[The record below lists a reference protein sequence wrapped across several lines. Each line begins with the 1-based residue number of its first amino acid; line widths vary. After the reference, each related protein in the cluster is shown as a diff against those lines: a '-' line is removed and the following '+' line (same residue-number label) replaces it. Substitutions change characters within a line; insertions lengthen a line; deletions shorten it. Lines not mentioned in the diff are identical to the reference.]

1 MSNPRG
7 GYSRASFVVLAG
19 ACLMALAVPAFA
31 QPVVLSATVP
41 NCIPSNGNALV
52 SLSVKP
58 DTGWSSVRIYFREHG
73 LTDWYFLELRSV
85 GMGRYWATLPL
96 PDNGNRSVDIRFVV
110 RDDNGVETAGDM
122 QEVPVTT
129 DCKQDLTTEQT
140 GFAHNLVVGE
150 TTIDQRDK
158 QVYGFQCP
166 GIVSRLQP
174 DGDLR
179 PDAYCRKALLALRPP
194 KERLLLLLPLA
205 LVPGT
210 SGGVIRGGGGSEI
223 SPSTP

>member
-1 MSNPRG
+1 MTALQG
-7 GYSRASFVVLAG
+7 GFRSALILGVCAAAVLVGAPAS
-19 ACLMALAVPAFA
+19 A
-31 QPVVLSATVP
+31 QQVILSTTVP

-52 SLSVKP
+52 SLGLKP
-58 DTGWSSVRIYFREHG
+58 DTGWSSVRVYFREHG
-73 LTDWYFLELRSV
+73 QPDWYFLEMRSV

-96 PDNGNRSVDIRFVV
+96 PDAGNNAVDIRFVV
-110 RDDNGVETAGDM
+110 RDENGVETTSEL
-122 QEVPVTT
+122 QQVPVTT
-129 DCKQDLTTEQT
+129 DCKQDLTSEQNS
-140 GFAHNLVVGE
+140 FAHNLVVGE

-158 QVYGFQCP
+158 KVYGFQCP

-179 PDAYCRKALLALRPP
+179 PDAYCRMALLALRPP

-205 LVPGT
+205 LAPGT
-210 SGGVIRGGGGSEI
+210 SGGVIRGGGGGTI

>member
-1 MSNPRG
+1 VTAHRRG
-7 GYSRASFVVLAG
+7 CRRGLRFGAFVASTVLAVSAG
-19 ACLMALAVPAFA
+19 A
-31 QPVVLSATVP
+31 QQVVLSTTVP
-41 NCIPSNGNALV
+41 NCIPSNGNAVV
-52 SLSVKP
+52 SLGVKP
-58 DTGWSSVRIYFREHG
+58 DTGWSSVRVYFREHG
-73 LTDWYFLELRSV
+73 QDAWYFLEMRSV

-96 PDNGNRSVDIRFVV
+96 PDNGNRAVDIRFVV
-110 RDDNGVETAGDM
+110 RDENGVETTSEL
-122 QEVPVTT
+122 QQVPVTT
-129 DCKQDLTTEQT
+129 DCKQDLTSEQNT
-140 GFAHNLVVGE
+140 FAHNLVVGE

-158 QVYGFQCP
+158 KVYGFQCP

-179 PDAYCRKALLALRPP
+179 PDAYCRMALLALRPP

-210 SGGVIRGGGGSEI
+210 SGGVIRGGGGGTI